1 MAVSNLDLTNCDRE
15 KIHHISSI
23 QGHGAFVAVHKID
36 QKIRNVSTNLTAF
49 FGKTGESDTLIG
61 KRLNDILPLEL
72 TLKIHQKLRT
82 LETETQSLEFP
93 YEGNRLIE
101 IHVYSIADDLAGL
114 EFEFHE
120 EGSENPAA
128 GLNEYLEKMQ
138 KASGL
143 NEVAEVACKAIRFL
157 TGFERVMTYRFFPPT
172 MYGEVI
178 AEDRIA
184 SAQAFLGHRFP
195 ATDIPKPARD
205 LYFRNKVR
213 YIHDSKG
220 ETFEIRPVG
229 HDKREPL
236 DLSDSRLRAVSSI
249 HIEYLINMGVRG
261 SMSVAIIVGGQ
272 LWGIIACHNSEP
284 LFVSQTTRRL
294 CLQVGNTL
302 AMVAPLLE
310 GNSIFA
316 KENNFYKNLHSFF
329 ETIKMESDPVSFL
342 FRKIDKLNEL
352 FSCQGVALVTPEKT
366 TSAGLT
372 PRSQEIR
379 TLWDFLREKI
389 QGEIFQTNE
398 LSTLNETFLGV
409 KDQASGLLAIKVS
422 PVDDSMLIFMRPEKL
437 FSILWGGDP
446 RKNLD
451 ERNYSGKINPRASF
465 ETWTE
470 VVKGNSMPW
479 NDFEMAGAKQFR
491 TLVFDSL
498 VRKEE
503 LIGELHERLKKNNQ

>member
-15 KIHHISSI
+15 KIQYISAI
-23 QGHGAFVAVHKID
+23 QGHGAFLAIHKVD
-36 QKIRNVSTNLTAF
+36 LKIRNVSMNLSEF
-49 FGKTGESDTLIG
+49 FGQKSESEVFLG

-72 TLKIHQKLRT
+72 SLKIHQKMRDLT
-82 LETETQSLEFP
+82 DAQSLEFP
-93 YEGNRLIE
+93 YEGNRLMEVHI
-101 IHVYSIADDLAGL
+101 YSIADDLAGV
-114 EFEFHE
+114 EFEFHN
-120 EGSENPAA
+120 EGEENPSA

-138 KASGL
+138 KVSGL
-143 NEVAEVACKAIRFL
+143 QQVAEVACKAVRFL
-157 TGFERVMTYRFFPPT
+157 TGFERVMVYRFFPPS

-178 AEDRIA
+178 AEDRVA
-184 SAQAFLGHRFP
+184 SSQAFMGHRFP

-205 LYFRNKVR
+205 LYLRNKVR
-213 YIHDSKG
+213 YIHDSKSQNY
-220 ETFEIRPVG
+220 EIRPVG

-249 HIEYLINMGVRG
+249 HIEYLVNMGVSG
-261 SMSVAIIVGGQ
+261 SMSVAIIVGGN
-272 LWGIIACHNSEP
+272 LWGIIACHNSEA
-284 LFVSQTTRRL
+284 LYVSQKTRKL

-310 GNSIFA
+310 NNSIFA
-316 KENNFYKNLHSFF
+316 KENNFYRNLHAFF
-329 ETIKMESDPVSFL
+329 ESIKLEADPVSFL
-342 FRKIDKLNEL
+342 FRKIEKLNEL
-352 FSCQGVALVTPEKT
+352 FSSQGVALVTPQKV

-372 PRSQEIR
+372 PRTQEIR
-379 TLWDFLREKI
+379 DIWNFLRDKI
-389 QGEIFQTNE
+389 QGDTFQTNE
-398 LSTLNETFLGV
+398 LGSLNEGFLAQ
-409 KDQASGLLAIKVS
+409 KEQASGLLAIKVS

-451 ERNYSGKINPRASF
+451 ERNYNGKINPRASF

-479 NDFEMAGAKQFR
+479 NDFELAGAKQFR

-503 LIGELHERLKKNNQ
+503 LIGELHDRLKNKG